1 MMTSRFLRKTRIA
14 AWLAVAVIAMQA
26 KAEPGSVKRNRSKN
40 LVQDEEE
47 RYVLVTGSNIP
58 QRVKLRSIGT
68 DTPYN
73 IRIYTR
79 AELLSTGRQTVAGA
93 LALDPSIQI
102 SHGH

>member
-1 MMTSRFLRKTRIA
+1 MMTPRFINRTALVFWMA
-14 AWLAVAVIAMQA
+14 ALVIAVQA
-26 KAEPGSVKRNRSKN
+26 KADPGNVMRDRSKN
-40 LVQDEEE
+40 LVQNEEE
-47 RYVLVTGSNIP
+47 RYVLITGSNIP
-58 QRVKLRSIGT
+58 QRVKVRSIGT

-79 AELLSTGRQTVAGA
+79 EELLSTGRQTVAGA